1 MTDKYIFYIIIALLV
16 INVILSVAKLLKKD
30 KTEQLGLQLKNL
42 GDEIEEY
49 TDKSKKD
56 TLDFL
61 ARQQTLQNQN
71 RQNVQMLE

>member
-61 ARQQTLQNQN
+61 ARQQTLQN
-71 RQNVQMLE
+71 